1 MKQPKAVYIH
11 IPFCSHKCH
20 YCDFTAYVVD
30 GQPVDRYLAALAKEM
45 EISTEETPPEE
56 IKSIFV
62 GGGTPTILT
71 PSQMTTFLESIRRYF
86 SNWSSNIEF
95 TMEANPGTVS
105 RELLQVMKEGG
116 VNRLSF
122 GAQTFREDLLKRIG
136 RIHDASEIEQSI
148 YLAREVGFE
157 NLSLDLMFGLPTQTV
172 ADIHEALERA
182 LVLNPDHFSCYSL
195 KVEEGTLF
203 HHLYERDQL
212 PLPNE
217 DVEFEMYQEIRKVL
231 PAHGY
236 AQYEVSNF
244 AKPGKESVHN
254 STYWKN
260 ERYYGLGAGAHGY
273 VGTRRHSN
281 LKGIT
286 PYIERLE
293 SKKLPIQDQYEVD
306 AIEEQENFMMLGLRL
321 MEGVSLQEFQNRF
334 GVSLTE
340 VYSKQIKKL
349 MDRGLLKVT
358 ENRIFL
364 TEQGLIYG
372 NDVFAE
378 FLRG

>member
-1 MKQPKAVYIH
+1 MVKPKAVYIH

-20 YCDFTAYVVD
+20 YCDFTAYVVE
-30 GQPVDRYLAALAKEM
+30 GQPVDQYLMALAKEM
-45 EISTEETPPEE
+45 EISTKETPPAE
-56 IKSIFV
+56 IESIFV

-71 PSQMTTFLESIRRYF
+71 PTQMATFLESIRRYF
-86 SNWSSNIEF
+86 PNWSPNMEF

-105 RELLQVMKEGG
+105 RELLEVMKKGG

-172 ADIHEALERA
+172 EDIHQAIERA
-182 LVLNPDHFSCYSL
+182 LTLKPDHFSCYSL

-212 PLPNE
+212 PLPSE
-217 DVEFEMYQEIRKVL
+217 DVEFAMYQEIRKIL
-231 PAHGY
+231 PAYGY
-236 AQYEVSNF
+236 LQYEVSNF
-244 AKPGKESVHN
+244 AKLGKESVHN

-260 ERYYGLGAGAHGY
+260 DRYYGLGAGAHGY

-286 PYIERLE
+286 PYIERLDKNE
-293 SKKLPIQDQYEVD
+293 LPIQDQYDVD
-306 AIEEQENFMMLGLRL
+306 VFEEQENFMMLGLRL
-321 MEGVSLQEFQNRF
+321 MEGISPQKFQKRF
-334 GVSLTE
+334 GVSVTD
-340 VYSKQIKKL
+340 VYAEEMKKL
-349 MDRGLLKVT
+349 VNLGLLKVT

-372 NDVFAE
+372 NEVFAE
-378 FLRG
+378 FLRS